1 MRQILLS
8 DAVAVCA
15 LFIVS
20 KKNNTVLLK
29 YFILEVFIVLRNF
42 YSPKIKKESFNQSSL
57 HSIQC
62 FFVRNSQNLTLVR
75 SYLVCADKGKACEAY
90 VKGTISVKNIT
101 EVTRVIVLQ

>member
-1 MRQILLS
+1 MRQILFS

-29 YFILEVFIVLRNF
+29 YFILEVFIVLRNI
-42 YSPKIKKESFNQSSL
+42 YSPKIKRDFNQSSL